1 MASARTSD
9 GKAIRT
15 SRTRMI
21 TVSVNEPQNAAKA
34 PSRPPTTSPMTFTA
48 NAISSELRP
57 P

>member
-9 GKAIRT
+9 GNAIST

-21 TVSVNEPQNAAKA
+21 TVSVNDPQNAAKA
-34 PSRPPTTSPMTFTA
+34 PSRPPTTSPMMFTA
-48 NAISSELRP
+48 KAISSELRP